1 MSASRRLP
9 ARPSLEQL
17 RKQAKESSRADA
29 IPLAEAQFRL
39 AQEYGFESWPKLV
52 HHVAAV
58 STDGTLIYELLAAR
72 LVAAYTAGDFTAI
85 REINWEL
92 GTGFFWERDLTQ
104 MQQRL
109 PGWYASTNRTEAQ
122 ALQDARLL
130 IARQMGFET
139 WETLVRSLKPES
151 AESPQVTRDLG
162 DRIGRIN
169 QETNTMVVHGPLAPR
184 HWDMVLGIMKEQGVT
199 GLSAPGIDDAALE
212 RVSRLGQIETLRIES
227 GLLTDEGMPHLARLT
242 GLRELEFGG
251 PKATITDRGL
261 EALRYL
267 QELRRL
273 QCCWAPR
280 VTDAGVANLSFCD
293 RLESVDLMGTP
304 TGDGAINALR
314 GKHGLRR
321 FKSGRLVTDA
331 GLPLL
336 HDFPVF
342 KTWQGGEGN
351 IGLMSFDS
359 EPNHLLL
366 DGSFTDTGLEQLRGL
381 HGLYGVMLFWHV
393 TAATPTGLGVLA
405 DLPHLEMLGCHGRL
419 STDAAMPR
427 IAAIPGLRM
436 LLVQGTE
443 ASDDGFTALARSRS
457 LEFIWGRE
465 CPNLRSRGFKA
476 LASMPALKGLAV
488 SCKYVDD
495 AALAT
500 LPSFPALRQ
509 LMPMDISDDGFRH
522 VGACTALEKLWCMYC
537 RNTGD
542 PATGHLT
549 GLANLKLYY
558 AGRTRITDAS
568 LEILGR
574 LSSLE
579 EIELWEIAGIT
590 NAGLG
595 ALTRLPRLRKIE
607 VGGSARVTREALA
620 AFPSSV
626 RTSYW

>member
-17 RKQAKESSRADA
+17 RKQAKEASRADA
-29 IPLAEAQFRL
+29 MPLAEAQFRL

-58 STDGTLIYELLAAR
+58 STDGTRIYEQLAAR

-92 GTGFFWERDLTQ
+92 GTGFFWERDLAP

-109 PGWYASTNRTEAQ
+109 PGWYASANRTEAQ
-122 ALQDARLL
+122 ALEDARLL

-139 WETLVRSLKPES
+139 WEALVKSLKPQTGS
-151 AESPQVTRDLG
+151 THAALG

-169 QETNTMVVHGPLAPR
+169 QETNTMEVHGPLAPK
-184 HWDMVLGIMKEQGVT
+184 HWDTVLGMMKEQGVT

-212 RVSRLGQIETLRIES
+212 RVSQLGHIETLRIES
-227 GLLTDEGMPHLARLT
+227 GLLTDEGLQHLASLT
-242 GLRELEFGG
+242 DLRELEFGG
-251 PKATITDRGL
+251 PKARVTDRGL
-261 EALRYL
+261 EVFRHLK
-267 QELRRL
+267 ELRRL

-280 VTDAGVANLSFCD
+280 ITDAGVANLSFCD
-293 RLESVDLMGTP
+293 RLESVDLMGTS

-314 GKHGLRR
+314 GKRGLRR

-336 HDFPVF
+336 HDVPVF

-366 DGSFTDTGLEQLRGL
+366 DGSFTDSGLEQLRGL
-381 HGLYGVMLFWHV
+381 HGLYGIMFFWHV
-393 TAATPTGLGVLA
+393 TTATANGLRSLA
-405 DLPHLEMLGCHGRL
+405 ELPHLEMLGCHGRL
-419 STDAAMPR
+419 STDAAMPH

-436 LLVQGTE
+436 LLAQGTE

-465 CPNLRSRGFKA
+465 CPNLKSRGFKA

-509 LMPMDISDDGFRH
+509 LMPMDVSDDGFRH

-542 PATGHLT
+542 VATGHLM
-549 GLANLKLYY
+549 GLASLKLYY
-558 AGRTRITDAS
+558 AGRTLITDAS
-568 LEILGR
+568 LDILSR
-574 LSSLE
+574 LTSLE
-579 EIELWEIAGIT
+579 EIELWEIAGVT
-590 NAGLG
+590 NAGLA
-595 ALTRLPRLRKIE
+595 ALARLPRLRKIE
-607 VGGSARVTREALA
+607 VGGSARVTREGLT

-626 RTSYW
+626 RTIYW